1 MGSCVSA
8 ESVESEPSVVIGLH
22 DICEARIN
30 HLERTC
36 HELRARQ
43 RLSDRNVRDLVVQLS
58 RCTPAR
64 TDGPS
69 MRQPVANTPP
79 VATRPPLVMKPNG
92 SGYTRVSRV

>member
-30 HLERTC
+30 HLEKTC
-36 HELRARQ
+36 YELQNRQ
-43 RLSDRNVRDLVVQLS
+43 RLLDQNVRDLVVQLG

-69 MRQPVANTPP
+69 MRKPVAN
-79 VATRPPLVMKPNG
+79 RPPLVMKPNG
-92 SGYTRVSRV
+92 PGYTRVSRV